1 MDKTSEETCI
11 KQRRTHISKSVES
24 FQNLMSSSD
33 ANLTDLN
40 RLIFDQNDTKK
51 LIDKHQQTNSSNNYS
66 LTIENICW
74 FVLSIV
80 SIYVS
85 DIFRVLMYDSRINR
99 WDFFYWCSYHFWYRE
114 LGSILTFLK
123 LLMDKLIWK
132 ISGTKNGVC
141 GTHRKKAMNA
151 FLNFNSLKQMNFF

>member
-1 MDKTSEETCI
+1 MDKTSEDTCI

-99 WDFFYWCSYHFWYRE
+99 WDFFYWCSYRK
-114 LGSILTFLK
+114 TP
-123 LLMDKLIWK
+123 LLVP
-132 ISGTKNGVC
+132 GV
-141 GTHRKKAMNA
+141 RINFIIFKALYWIK
-151 FLNFNSLKQMNFF
+151 FYGKS

>member
-1 MDKTSEETCI
+1 MDKTSEDTGI

-99 WDFFYWCSYHFWYRE
+99 
-114 LGSILTFLK
+114 
-123 LLMDKLIWK
+123 
-132 ISGTKNGVC
+132 
-141 GTHRKKAMNA
+141 
-151 FLNFNSLKQMNFF
+151 